1 MSAHLFYFEQNN
13 APLRLLKFC
22 TLAVTNKIYYVK
34 QLHLNKKK
42 IINDPV
48 FGFINLQSEIVF
60 DLLEHPF
67 FQRLRQIK
75 QLGLSYLVFPG
86 ANHTR
91 FEHALGASH
100 LMRQAISVLRL
111 KGHEITEK
119 EAEAVTITILLHDI
133 GHAPFSHVL
142 ENTLVNISHEEISLL
157 IMQELNREFDGKLDL
172 AIKIFTNKYKK
183 QFLHQLVSSQLDMDR
198 LDYLSRDSFFTGVAE
213 GTVGIDRIIKML
225 NVHNDQLVV
234 DIKGIYSIEKFLISR
249 RLMYWQVYLHKT
261 VVAAEFLLIN
271 VLKRAKELIKKGEKL
286 YSTPTLKTFLEEN
299 ILPED
304 FKNNTQVRDKNV
316 LTWYTLLDDND
327 ILISIKEWQNHA
339 DPVLSKLAKCI
350 SNRKLLR
357 TQLHEKPL
365 SEKAKEKYLKKITEH
380 IIPDPEMAKYFL
392 MTGVITNSAY
402 NKHDESIFVLYKDE
416 SIKEIN
422 DASDINL
429 TALSKTVKKYFVCYP
444 KELDIY

>member
-1 MSAHLFYFEQNN
+1 MYFYTYKTNTIF
-13 APLRLLKFC
+13 LKQ
-22 TLAVTNKIYYVK
+22 I
-34 QLHLNKKK
+34 HLNKKK

-48 FGFINLQSEIVF
+48 FGFINLQSEIIF

-91 FEHALGASH
+91 FEHALGATH

-111 KGHEITEK
+111 KGHEITDE

-142 ENTLVNISHEEISLL
+142 ENTLVKISHEDISLL
-157 IMQELNREFDGKLDL
+157 IMRELNREFKGKLNL
-172 AIKIFTNKYKK
+172 AIQIFTNQYKK
-183 QFLHQLVSSQLDMDR
+183 HFLHQLVASQLDMDR

-213 GTVGIDRIIKML
+213 GTIGIDRIIKML
-225 NVHNDQLVV
+225 NIYDDKLVV

-271 VLKRAKELIKKGEKL
+271 VLKRAKELIAKGETI
-286 YSTPTLKTFLEEN
+286 YSTPTLKIFLENN
-299 ILPED
+299 ILPENFED
-304 FKNNTQVRDKNV
+304 NIEINGKSV
-316 LTWYTLLDDND
+316 LNWYTLLDDND
-327 ILISIKEWQNHA
+327 ILISIKEWQTHP
-339 DPVLSKLAKCI
+339 DTVLSKLAKSI
-350 SNRKLLR
+350 SNRKLPRTLLR
-357 TQLHEKPL
+357 EKPL
-365 SEKAKEKYLKKITEH
+365 SPTAKEKYLKKITET
-380 IIPDPEMAKYFL
+380 IIPDPELAKYFL
-392 MTGVITNSAY
+392 MTGVITNNAY
-402 NKHDESIFVLYKDE
+402 DKLHENIYVLNKDGT
-416 SIKEIN
+416 IKEIN

-429 TALSKTVKKYFVCYP
+429 TALTKTVKKYFVCYP

>member
-1 MSAHLFYFEQNN
+1 
-13 APLRLLKFC
+13 LKQF
-22 TLAVTNKIYYVK
+22 
-34 QLHLNKKK
+34 HLNKKK

-67 FQRLRQIK
+67 FQRLRRIK

-91 FEHALGASH
+91 FEHALGATH
-100 LMRQAISVLRL
+100 LMRQAIAALRL
-111 KGHEITEK
+111 KGHEITEA

-142 ENTLVNISHEEISLL
+142 ENTLVNISHEDISLRL
-157 IMQELNREFDGKLDL
+157 MQELNKEFKGKLDL

-183 QFLHQLVSSQLDMDR
+183 QFLHQLVASQLDMDR

-225 NVHNDQLVV
+225 NVYNDQLVV
-234 DIKGIYSIEKFLISR
+234 DVKGIYSIEKFLISR

-271 VLKRAKELIKKGEKL
+271 VLKRAKELISRGEQV
-286 YSTPTLKTFLEEN
+286 YATPTLKIFLEN
-299 ILPED
+299 NFLAKD
-304 FKNNTQVRDKNV
+304 FKNNIEIQGKDV
-316 LTWYTLLDDND
+316 LKWYTLLDDND
-327 ILISIKEWQNHA
+327 ILISIKEWQNHD
-339 DPVLSKLAKCI
+339 DPALSMLAESI

-357 TQLHEKPL
+357 TQLREKPL
-365 SEKAKEKYLKKITEH
+365 SAKEKEEYLDQIAKH
-380 IIPDPEMAKYFL
+380 IIPDKEMAKYFL
-392 MTGVITNSAY
+392 MTGTITNNAY
-402 NKHDESIFVLYKDE
+402 NKHNENIYVLFKDG

-422 DASDINL
+422 EASDINL
-429 TALSKTVKKYFVCYP
+429 SALSKTVKKYFVCYP